1 MSSTN
6 RRLYQ
11 KRESFRGVDRPRPS
25 SVESNKA
32 PPAFVPKIK
41 KKPPT
46 VPKDP
51 FSRNRGRL
59 WEDKKDELDYKS
71 RYISPDRKKKRPC
84 QCKKCLLKRQRAVTF
99 PKEDRDDDD
108 DDHSGDEREYE
119 SDSDREDGRNDSG
132 EDGRDSDKDGRED
145 GSARFFT
152 IHFSPSD
159 HQDEEPQVDVRH
171 GVPVVARRSSLVP
184 TAVRSSTYPDTDPG
198 LSDPYSLRVP
208 SPSKPIGSEVTE
220 TSALL
225 SWQPPAKRLDEIVG
239 YKLEVRQQHQ
249 SEWTSS
255 KNVCTETSCRIA
267 GLTPDTIYR
276 FRARAVTD
284 TDESEPSYQS
294 DPIRT
299 LKSRRD
305 PPGKPYATD
314 VTETTARLT
323 WPKPHDKSRVDRY
336 IVESRKDR
344 ESNQS
349 NWTEVLKDSDT
360 SCEIRDLQ
368 PDTPYRFRV
377 RACAGSDISQPG
389 EMSDI
394 IRTKK
399 EPLYPPGRPLATD
412 VTDRD
417 VTLTW
422 SPPDGG
428 RKPLEYAVEH
438 RREGRDEWT
447 SCVETFKDTR
457 CQLNG
462 LEPETPYRFRVRSL
476 AGDDVS
482 MPSDPSELVRTD
494 RHKVVIPP
502 PGKPKVSDVKDSE
515 ATLSWDPPKGRTKP
529 DEYRVE
535 VWEAGDEKWTP
546 HSTVKKPPFTVDGL
560 KPDTDHYFRVIPV
573 KGDDVGEPSEYVG
586 PIRTEKMKPPP
597 PGKPKPTDV
606 DENKINLAW
615 PPSEKPED
623 VDEYV
628 LEMREDR
635 KSEWK
640 TEVVKTRDTHCEVPD
655 LVGDTPYRFRVRA
668 VKDDVV
674 GDPSSVSDP
683 IYTRRPKVPTPG
695 KPHASKITD
704 DSLSLAWPMPL
715 GPPQPAVTGYD
726 VEYRKDDSDDWK
738 YKTSCKEPPVKVDDL
753 EPATA
758 YRFRTRAKTKYEKG
772 DFSEESD
779 RVVTDRGSQ
788 SPMKAININPD
799 SLQDD
804 GPTILPPGKPSAYDV
819 GDRDAKI
826 SWPALPDGSD
836 TRSDNLIGY
845 DVEMQEE
852 GESDWKDVIRGTK
865 SNRCY
870 VRDLSKESRYY
881 FRVKAKT
888 ILGESDYGETSDVVI
903 TTGNQEREDDSIPPP
918 GKPEFWDVQETEA
931 KVKWPALADGSD
943 WRNDGIT
950 GYDVE
955 MKKDEDDDWVSAAKG
970 VNKTKCQVVGL
981 NPATRYFFRVRALK
995 GKRESE
1001 PGDMEVVVTQG
1012 KKGIPPPGKPVAW
1025 DVQEEQCKLQ
1035 WPVFI
1040 DGGDERNDTT
1050 GYDVE
1055 MRKEEEDD
1063 WVSTAK
1069 GVKRNKCLVMGLHP
1083 GNRYY
1088 FRAQAITELGESE
1101 PGPPSDV
1108 VITPGKKG
1116 RDVPPPGKPAAWDT
1130 EETQTKLWWP
1140 ALDNG
1145 SDVRYDDI
1153 TGYDVEMR
1161 EDGEDEWQ
1169 AAAKGV
1175 KKTKCKVI
1183 GLKPGTKYH
1192 FRVRAET
1199 EDNESEPGEESDIV
1213 ITKSQRPTPPGK
1225 PEAWDVEE
1233 EETKLRWPALPDG
1246 SETRDDGVTRYDVEM
1261 TEDGKDDWR
1270 TVVTS
1275 VNDNKCKLI
1284 GLSGGTNYRFRV
1296 TAIGKE
1302 LRSDPSEI
1310 SDLVETPII
1319 KKSIT
1324 PPGKPEAY
1332 DTEETETKLVWPA
1345 LEDGSKYRDDDV
1357 TRYEVEMR
1365 EEGSEEWHDAAKGVD
1380 DTKCKITGLQP
1391 ATKYRFRVRAGND
1404 AGEESQPGK
1413 ESDTVETPA
1422 TRKSIDP
1429 PGKPVAWDVEKTE
1442 AKLKW
1447 PVLPNGSYSRDD
1459 GINEYEVELREDDDP
1474 DGWRDAAK
1482 GVKGYKCKIKGLNPG
1497 TRYRFRA
1504 RAISDIGQS
1513 EPGEESDVVET
1524 RGEMID
1530 PPGKPEA
1537 YDVQNNEMKLW
1548 WHAHENGRD
1557 DRDDGVTGYDVEMRQ
1572 EGSDEWQCVAKS
1584 VEDTKCKLK
1593 GMAGP
1598 DKKLWFRVR
1607 ALKNDLA
1614 SEPGKES
1621 DVVTIPDGIPPTG
1634 KPEAWDVEETQTK
1647 LRWPALADGSDV
1659 RYDNIT
1665 GYDVEMREEGSS
1677 KWNEAAKGVKKN
1689 KCKVIGLEP
1698 GRHYYFRV
1706 QAMRGD
1712 EESEHSEPSNVVIT
1726 PGKRTETEDTPLP
1739 RVVITTLDNEL
1750 LVGGAS
1756 DEPPANDPIEPP
1768 GMPFAWDVEP
1778 VTLKLR
1784 WTPLWNCTED
1794 RYDEITGYEIE
1805 KQEGDGE
1812 EWVLSASRCVKSK
1825 CRIRGLKPGT
1835 QYRFRVIAVRDDGK
1849 SKPGRP
1855 SEVTTTPSLVPPPG
1869 KPEAWDVTT
1878 SEAKLQWSALAGDT
1892 TYNREDGLTG
1902 YDVQMKEESW
1912 SEWQPAANGVTK
1924 NKCKIVGLQPA
1935 SNYYFRVRA
1944 NTTSGVSDF
1953 GEESL
1958 VVATAERGFPTDN
1971 GTTLTP
1977 VKEIRDGED
1986 DSIPP
1991 TGKPEAWDTEET
2003 QTKLRWPALADGSDT
2018 RNDGITGYDVEM
2030 REDGSYQWHSAAK
2043 GIKKPKCRVVGL
2055 EPGRRYFF
2063 RIQAMKGTAES
2074 VHSEVSDV
2082 VVTPG
2087 TRTDVRTPVEDI
2099 VRPPGKPSAYDVD
2112 ERETKL
2118 RWPALADGSGS
2129 RYDDITG
2136 YDVEIQEEG
2145 THQWRSQAKG
2155 VKGTKC
2161 RVIGLEPGTLYY
2173 FRVQAMKGPK
2183 ESEPSE
2189 VSEPVRTL
2197 GRKRRDSDDMET
2209 FAGGDRTGS
2218 PPRTQDDSLPFP
2230 GQPEAFNVSE
2240 TETEL
2245 QWPPLGRGSPAQQ
2258 DGIDGY
2264 YVEVR
2269 KSGEQQWKAST
2280 RPCKLT
2286 KCKVRGLLPD
2296 TAYYFRVKSARGS
2309 WESRPSETSQV
2320 VVTPRA
2326 TDENWKERLRQTLAS
2341 AAAQQTEPCP
2351 FCNLPKT
2358 DTEDGRPQAV
2368 VRPIQNGGADLVD
2381 DDVIICVCDCDSI
2394 SVTSS
2399 SSSRSSSRRGS
2410 EDSKLCVVM

>member
-6 RRLYQ
+6 RRLYHT
-11 KRESFRGVDRPRPS
+11 
-25 SVESNKA
+25 
-32 PPAFVPKIK
+32 PPPFVPKLK
-41 KKPPT
+41 KKKLT

-59 WEDKKDELDYKS
+59 WEDRKDDIDYKS
-71 RYISPDRKKKRPC
+71 RYVSPDRKKKRPC
-84 QCKKCLLKRQRAVTF
+84 QCKKCVLKRQNAVTF
-99 PKEDRDDDD
+99 PREDKDDDE
-108 DDHSGDEREYE
+108 HSGDEREYE
-119 SDSDREDGRNDSG
+119 SGSDDSHNDSG
-132 EDGRDSDKDGRED
+132 EDGGDSDKDGRDD
-145 GSARFFT
+145 GSA
-152 IHFSPSD
+152 SD
-159 HQDEEPQVDVRH
+159 HQDEEPQADVRH

-184 TAVRSSTYPDTDPG
+184 TAVRSI
-198 LSDPYSLRVP
+198 P
-208 SPSKPIGSEVTE
+208 SPSKPIGSEVSE

-225 SWQPPAKRLDEIVG
+225 SWQPPTKRLDEIVG

-305 PPGKPYATD
+305 PPGKPIATD

-389 EMSDI
+389 EMSEI
-394 IRTKK
+394 VRTKK

-447 SCVETFKDTR
+447 SCIETFKDTR
-457 CQLNG
+457 CQLSG
-462 LEPETPYRFRVRSL
+462 LDPETPYRFRVRSL

-482 MPSDPSELVRTD
+482 MPSDPSDVVRTD
-494 RHKVVIPP
+494 RQKVVIPT
-502 PGKPKVSDVKDSE
+502 PGKPKVSDVKDTE
-515 ATLSWDPPKGRTKP
+515 ATLSWDTPKGRTKP

-535 VWEAGDEKWTP
+535 VWEAGDEKWAP

-573 KGDDVGEPSEYVG
+573 KGEDVGDPSEYVG
-586 PIRTEKMKPPP
+586 PIRTEKMKPPR
-597 PGKPKPTDV
+597 PGKPKPSDV
-606 DENKINLAW
+606 DESSINLSW
-615 PPSEKPED
+615 PPPEKSED
-623 VDEYV
+623 VDEYI
-628 LEMREDR
+628 LEMREDKR
-635 KSEWK
+635 SEWK
-640 TEVVKTRDTHCEVPD
+640 TDVVKTRDTHCEVPG
-655 LVGDTPYRFRVRA
+655 LVADTPYRFRVRG
-668 VKDDVV
+668 VKDDVL

-695 KPHASKITD
+695 KPQASKITD
-704 DSLSLAWPMPL
+704 DSLSLVWPMPL
-715 GPPQPAVTGYD
+715 GQPKLALTGYD
-726 VEYRKDDSDDWK
+726 VECRRDDSDDWK
-738 YKTSCKEPPVKVDDL
+738 YKTSCKEPPVKIEDL
-753 EPATA
+753 DSATA
-758 YRFRTRAKTKYEKG
+758 YRFRARAKTKYEKG
-772 DFSEESD
+772 DFGEESD
-779 RVVTDRGSQ
+779 RVLTDRGSQ

-804 GPTILPPGKPSAYDV
+804 GPTILPPGKPAAYDV

-836 TRSDNLIGY
+836 TRDDNLIGY

-852 GESDWKDVIRGTK
+852 GESDWKDVIKGTK
-865 SNRCY
+865 SNKCY
-870 VRDLSKESRYY
+870 VRDLKRESRYY
-881 FRVKAKT
+881 FRVKANT

-918 GKPEFWDVQETEA
+918 GKPEFWDVEETEA
-931 KVKWPALADGSD
+931 KLKWPALADGSD

-955 MKKDEDDDWVSAAKG
+955 MKKDDDDDWVSAAKG

-1001 PGDMEVVVTQG
+1001 PGDVEVVVTQG

-1069 GVKRNKCLVMGLHP
+1069 GVKRNKCLVLGLHP

-1101 PGPPSDV
+1101 PGPPSDA
-1108 VITPGKKG
+1108 VITPGKRG
-1116 RDVPPPGKPAAWDT
+1116 RDVPPPGKPGAWDT

-1140 ALDNG
+1140 ALANG
-1145 SDVRYDDI
+1145 SDTRDDDI

-1169 AAAKGV
+1169 SAAKGV
-1175 KKTKCKVI
+1175 KKTKCRVV
-1183 GLKPGTKYH
+1183 GLKPGTKYF

-1199 EDNESEPGEESDIV
+1199 DDNESEPGEDSDVV
-1213 ITKSQRPTPPGK
+1213 ITKSQKPAPPGK

-1246 SETRDDGVTRYDVEM
+1246 SDTRDDGVTKYDVEM
-1261 TEDGKDDWR
+1261 TEDGKDDWK

-1302 LRSDPSEI
+1302 MNSDPSEM

-1332 DTEETETKLVWPA
+1332 DTEETETKLSWPA
-1345 LEDGSKYRDDDV
+1345 LEDGSKYRDDNV

-1365 EEGSEEWHDAAKGVD
+1365 EDGKEEWHDAAKGVD

-1391 ATKYRFRVRAGND
+1391 ATKYYFRVRAGTD
-1404 AGEESQPGK
+1404 EGEESEPGK
-1413 ESDTVETPA
+1413 ESDVVETPA

-1429 PGKPVAWDVEKTE
+1429 PGKPVAWDVETTE
-1442 AKLKW
+1442 TKLKW
-1447 PVLPNGSYSRDD
+1447 PVLPDGSYRRDD
-1459 GINEYEVELREDDDP
+1459 GITEYEVELREEDEP

-1504 RAISDIGQS
+1504 RAVSDIGQS
-1513 EPGEESDVVET
+1513 EPGEESDIVET

-1537 YDVQNNEMKLW
+1537 YDVQTNEMKLW

-1557 DRDDGVTGYDVEMRQ
+1557 DRVDGVTGYDVEMRQ
-1572 EGSDEWQCVAKS
+1572 EGSDQWLCVAKN
-1584 VEDTKCKLK
+1584 VDDTKCKLK

-1598 DKKLWFRVR
+1598 DKKLWFRVK

-1614 SEPGKES
+1614 SEPGEES

-1677 KWNEAAKGVKKN
+1677 KWNEAAKGVKRN

-1726 PGKRTETEDTPLP
+1726 PGQRTETEDKPVP
-1739 RVVITTLDNEL
+1739 QVIITTLDNDV

-1756 DEPPANDPIEPP
+1756 DEPPVNQNIEPP
-1768 GMPFAWDVEP
+1768 GMPFAWDVEA

-1794 RYDEITGYEIE
+1794 RYDQINGYEIE
-1805 KQEGDGE
+1805 KQEAGSE

-1825 CRIRGLKPGT
+1825 CRLRGLKPGT
-1835 QYRFRVIAVRDDGK
+1835 QYRFRVIAVKDDRK

-1855 SEVTTTPSLVPPPG
+1855 SEVITTPPLVPPPG
-1869 KPEAWDVTT
+1869 KPESWDVTT
-1878 SEAKLQWSALAGDT
+1878 TEAKLQWSALADDT
-1892 TYNREDGLTG
+1892 TNTRDDGLTG
-1902 YDVQMKEESW
+1902 YDVEMKEESW
-1912 SEWQPAANGVTK
+1912 SEWQPAANGVKK

-1953 GEESL
+1953 GEESD
-1958 VVATAERGFPTDN
+1958 VVATTERGFPTDN
-1971 GTTLTP
+1971 GVTLTP
-1977 VKEIRDGED
+1977 VKEIRDGEVD
-1986 DSIPP
+1986 NIPP

-2055 EPGRRYFF
+2055 EPGRRYYF
-2063 RIQAMKGTAES
+2063 RIQAMKGAAES
-2074 VHSEVSDV
+2074 AHSEVSDV
-2082 VVTPG
+2082 VITPG
-2087 TRTDVRTPVEDI
+2087 TRTDVQTPVEDI

-2118 RWPALADGSGS
+2118 RWPALADGSDS

-2136 YDVEIQEEG
+2136 YDVEILEDG
-2145 THQWRSQAKG
+2145 THQWKSQAKG

-2189 VSEPVRTL
+2189 VSDAVRTL
-2197 GRKRRDSDDMET
+2197 GRKRRDSDDLET
-2209 FAGGDRTGS
+2209 FAGGDRTGN
-2218 PPRTQDDSLPFP
+2218 PPRIQDEERNGQLTIGTIAMMSLWPTARQEADSLPLP

-2245 QWPPLGRGSPAQQ
+2245 QWPPLARSSPVQH
-2258 DGIDGY
+2258 DPIDGY
-2264 YVEVR
+2264 FVEVR
-2269 KSGEQQWKAST
+2269 KSGEQQWRAST

-2286 KCKVRGLLPD
+2286 KCKVKGLLPD

-2309 WESRPSETSQV
+2309 SESGASETSHA

-2326 TDENWKERLRQTLAS
+2326 TDDNWKERLRQTLAS
-2341 AAAQQTEPCP
+2341 AAAQHTEPCP

-2358 DTEDGRPQAV
+2358 DSEDGRPQAV

-2399 SSSRSSSRRGS
+2399 SRGSSRRGS

>member
-1 MSSTN
+1 MSTN
-6 RRLYQ
+6 RRLY
-11 KRESFRGVDRPRPS
+11 VT
-25 SVESNKA
+25 
-32 PPAFVPKIK
+32 PPPFVPKIK
-41 KKPPT
+41 KKKPT

-59 WEDKKDELDYKS
+59 WEDRKEDLDYKS

-84 QCKKCLLKRQRAVTF
+84 QCKKCILKRHNAVTF
-99 PKEDRDDDD
+99 PREDRDDDD
-108 DDHSGDEREYE
+108 DEHSGDDREYE
-119 SDSDREDGRNDSG
+119 SGSEDGHNDSG
-132 EDGRDSDKDGRED
+132 EDGGDSDKDGRDD
-145 GSARFFT
+145 GSA
-152 IHFSPSD
+152 SD
-159 HQDEEPQVDVRH
+159 HHDEEAQVDVRH
-171 GVPVVARRSSLVP
+171 GIPVVARRSSLVP
-184 TAVRSSTYPDTDPG
+184 TAVRSI
-198 LSDPYSLRVP
+198 P
-208 SPSKPIGSEVTE
+208 SPSKPIGTEVTE

-305 PPGKPYATD
+305 PPGRPIATD

-394 IRTKK
+394 VRTKK

-412 VTDRD
+412 VTDND

-428 RKPLEYAVEH
+428 RKPWEYAVEH

-457 CQLNG
+457 CQLQG

-482 MPSDPSELVRTD
+482 MPSDPSDVVKTD

-515 ATLSWDPPKGRTKP
+515 ATLSWDAPKGRTKP

-546 HSTVKKPPFTVDGL
+546 HSTVKKPPFTADGL

-573 KGDDVGEPSEYVG
+573 KGEDVGEPSEYVG
-586 PIRTEKMKPPP
+586 PIRTEKMKPPR
-597 PGKPKPTDV
+597 PGKPKPKDV
-606 DENKINLAW
+606 DESSVSLAW
-615 PPSEKPED
+615 PPPEKSED
-623 VDEYV
+623 VDEYI

-635 KSEWK
+635 RSEWK
-640 TEVVKTRDTHCEVPD
+640 TDVVKTRDTQCEVPG
-655 LVGDTPYRFRVRA
+655 LAADTPYRFRVRA
-668 VKDDVV
+668 VKDNVV

-695 KPHASKITD
+695 KPQASKITD
-704 DSLSLAWPMPL
+704 DSLSLTWPMPVV
-715 GPPQPAVTGYD
+715 PPKPQPGPGITGYD
-726 VEYRKDDSDDWK
+726 VECRRDDSDDWK
-738 YKTSCKEPPVKVDDL
+738 YKTSCKEPPVKIDDL
-753 EPATA
+753 ESATA

-788 SPMKAININPD
+788 SPMKAISINPD

-826 SWPALPDGSD
+826 RWPALPDGSE

-852 GESDWKDVIRGTK
+852 GDSDWKDVIKGTK
-865 SNRCY
+865 SNKCY
-870 VRDLSKESRYY
+870 VRDLKRESRYY
-881 FRVKAKT
+881 FRVKANT
-888 ILGESDYGETSDVVI
+888 ILGESDHGETSDVVI
-903 TTGNQEREDDSIPPP
+903 TTGNQEREDDSIPSP
-918 GKPEFWDVQETEA
+918 GKPEFWDVEETEA
-931 KVKWPALADGSD
+931 KLKWPALADGSD

-955 MKKDEDDDWVSAAKG
+955 MKKDEDEDWVSAAKG

-1001 PGDMEVVVTQG
+1001 PGDVEVVVTQG

-1040 DGGDERNDTT
+1040 DGGAERNDTT

-1055 MRKEEEDD
+1055 MRKEEEED

-1088 FRAQAITELGESE
+1088 FRAQAVTELGESE

-1116 RDVPPPGKPAAWDT
+1116 RDVPPPGKPAAWDI

-1140 ALDNG
+1140 ALANG
-1145 SDVRYDDI
+1145 SDVRDDDI

-1161 EDGEDEWQ
+1161 EDGEEEWQ
-1169 AAAKGV
+1169 SAAKGV
-1175 KKTKCKVI
+1175 KKTKCRVV
-1183 GLKPGTKYH
+1183 GLKPGTKYR
-1192 FRVRAET
+1192 FRARAET
-1199 EDNESEPGEESDIV
+1199 EDNESEPSEESDLV
-1213 ITKSQRPTPPGK
+1213 ITRSQKPTPPGK

-1246 SETRDDGVTRYDVEM
+1246 SDNRDDGVIAYDVEM
-1261 TEDGKDDWR
+1261 TEDGKDDWK

-1302 LRSDPSEI
+1302 LRSDPGEM

-1324 PPGKPEAY
+1324 PPGKPEAF
-1332 DTEETETKLVWPA
+1332 DTEETETKLSWPA
-1345 LEDGSKYRDDDV
+1345 LEDGSKYRDDNV
-1357 TRYEVEMR
+1357 TRYEVEMK

-1391 ATKYRFRVRAGND
+1391 ATKYRFRVRAGTD
-1404 AGEESQPGK
+1404 DGEESEPGK
-1413 ESDTVETPA
+1413 ESDVIETPA

-1442 AKLKW
+1442 TKLKW
-1447 PVLPNGSYSRDD
+1447 PVLPDGSYRRDD
-1459 GINEYEVELREDDDP
+1459 GITEYEVEMREEDEP

-1524 RGEMID
+1524 RGDMID

-1537 YDVQNNEMKLW
+1537 YEVQTNEMKLW

-1572 EGSDEWQCVAKS
+1572 EGSDQWQCVAKS

-1593 GMAGP
+1593 GIAGP

-1614 SEPGKES
+1614 SEPGEES

-1634 KPEAWDVEETQTK
+1634 KPEAWDVEETRTK

-1659 RYDNIT
+1659 RYDDIT

-1689 KCKVIGLEP
+1689 KCKVLGLEP

-1726 PGKRTETEDTPLP
+1726 PGQRTDT
-1739 RVVITTLDNEL
+1739 
-1750 LVGGAS
+1750 
-1756 DEPPANDPIEPP
+1756 
-1768 GMPFAWDVEP
+1768 
-1778 VTLKLR
+1778 
-1784 WTPLWNCTED
+1784 
-1794 RYDEITGYEIE
+1794 
-1805 KQEGDGE
+1805 
-1812 EWVLSASRCVKSK
+1812 
-1825 CRIRGLKPGT
+1825 
-1835 QYRFRVIAVRDDGK
+1835 
-1849 SKPGRP
+1849 
-1855 SEVTTTPSLVPPPG
+1855 VPPPG

-1878 SEAKLQWSALAGDT
+1878 TEAKLQWSALAGDT
-1892 TYNREDGLTG
+1892 TYTRDDDLTG
-1902 YDVQMKEESW
+1902 YDVEMKEESW
-1912 SEWQPAANGVTK
+1912 SEWQPAANGVQK

-1958 VVATAERGFPTDN
+1958 VVATTERGFPTDN
-1971 GTTLTP
+1971 GITLTP
-1977 VKEIRDGED
+1977 VKEIRDGEN

-2063 RIQAMKGTAES
+2063 RIQAMKGSAES
-2074 VHSEVSDV
+2074 THSEVSDV

-2118 RWPALADGSGS
+2118 RWPALADGSDS

-2136 YDVEIQEEG
+2136 YDVEILEDG
-2145 THQWRSQAKG
+2145 THQWKSQAKG

-2189 VSEPVRTL
+2189 MSDAVRTL
-2197 GRKRRDSDDMET
+2197 GRKRRDSDDLET
-2209 FAGGDRTGS
+2209 FAGGDRTGNS
-2218 PPRTQDDSLPFP
+2218 PRTQDDSLPLP

-2240 TETEL
+2240 AETEL
-2245 QWPPLGRGSPAQQ
+2245 QWPPLSRTSPVQQLQ

-2286 KCKVRGLLPD
+2286 KCKVKGLLPD

-2309 WESRPSETSQV
+2309 SESGASETSQV

-2326 TDENWKERLRQTLAS
+2326 TDDNWKERLRQTLAS
-2341 AAAQQTEPCP
+2341 AAAQQTEPCQ

-2368 VRPIQNGGADLVD
+2368 VRPIQNGGADVVD

-2399 SSSRSSSRRGS
+2399 SRGSSRRGS